1 MAKLGDLV
9 VRVGANTRL
18 LNQGLKQ
25 AKRDIKRT
33 TGEIQ
38 NLGRSLSMGITA
50 PLALIGASSV
60 KVFAD
65 FEQSMAKVK
74 AVSGATNAEFESL
87 TNNAQELGRT
97 TRFTASEVSALQLEF
112 AKLGFTSEEITQVT
126 GATLNLA
133 QATGSDLAQS
143 AEVAGATLRAF
154 GLDASETGHVTD
166 VMAAAFSSSAL
177 DINSFQDSM
186 KFVAP
191 VAKAAGVTL
200 EEATAMLGQL
210 ANNGI
215 KGSQAGTSLRRILQE
230 VAGTGMDFGEAMKK
244 SAGEVINL
252 ADAKDEVGR
261 SASSAFL
268 VLKEG
273 MGDVDGLTT
282 ALQNSDG
289 AAADMAATMD
299 DTAEGAMKRM
309 QSALEGAQIEIGQ
322 ALAPIMIKLAGI
334 VSDLAARFSS
344 MSDGGQL
351 VIMAAS
357 GIAAAIGPILYMLP
371 NLAQGFKIAKTA
383 LKSFNATALLNPY
396 VALGAAIVAATG
408 YLVSWTREQNE
419 ARAAALEHR
428 RELAKQ
434 AQAMRDAFGDT
445 QTQSVDDLR
454 NSISLVR
461 SEIEKFSTAKI
472 MENLTFDPAKMFGGI
487 KLGKGAQVLNP
498 ETQNKLKQAL
508 KDQFMLL
515 SAEALGLGL
524 TGDEATAHIRKGMEK
539 VVERTVASYREN
551 LQTRQADLEKA
562 LAEALG
568 ETSTKVATLVQ
579 LYGGDSGLTREM
591 FDAKNAAYELAQAMS
606 GLGTQADEL
615 IDEDFDLGTAFF
627 GQGGADLV
635 LEEFEDIEE
644 EIDDGTDAMIENFAK
659 LKEAATNSMMRAA
672 EVSNAF
678 GMAFG
683 GAVADVVSGEKT
695 AAQALKGL
703 ALQAIRA
710 VIQMAKANVIANAT
724 SPANAANLLS
734 GGLATPAFIVAGLSM
749 LEGFLGGITAFADGG
764 IVSGPTLGL
773 VGEYPGARTNPEVIA
788 PLDKLRGMLGG
799 QAVQVT
805 GRLSGRDILLSS
817 EYSAIDRNRV
827 RGF

>member
-25 AKRDIKRT
+25 AKRDIQRT

-74 AVSGATNAEFESL
+74 AVSGATNAEFDSL
-87 TNNAQELGRT
+87 TNNAKELGRT

-177 DINSFQDSM
+177 DINAFQDSM
-186 KFVAP
+186 KYVAP

-215 KGSQAGTSLRRILQE
+215 KGSQAGTALRRILQE

-273 MGDVDGLTT
+273 MGDVDGLTQSLI
-282 ALQNSDG
+282 ASDG

-309 QSALEGAQIEIGQ
+309 QSAIEGAQIEIGQ

-351 VIMAAS
+351 VIMAIS
-357 GIAAAIGPILYMLP
+357 GIAALIGPLLVILP
-371 NLAQGFKIAKTA
+371 NLILGVNQAKDA
-383 LKSFNATALLNPY
+383 F
-396 VALGAAIVAATG
+396 VALGTTLKTNPLYLAAAAITAVATAAYLLYENTTDAEKEVQKLRDQLNGLDKDEALRVAAARIE
-408 YLVSWTREQNE
+408 VQKE
-419 ARAAALEHR
+419 AIEKQRAAVEALRKTVMVGDAIER
-428 RELAKQ
+428 RIHNQSIARHSEELA
-434 AQAMRDAFGDT
+434 AM
-445 QTQSVDDLR
+445 
-454 NSISLVR
+454 
-461 SEIEKFSTAKI
+461 
-472 MENLTFDPAKMFGGI
+472 
-487 KLGKGAQVLNP
+487 
-498 ETQNKLKQAL
+498 
-508 KDQFMLL
+508 
-515 SAEALGLGL
+515 
-524 TGDEATAHIRKGMEK
+524 
-539 VVERTVASYREN
+539 
-551 LQTRQADLEKA
+551 
-562 LAEALG
+562 
-568 ETSTKVATLVQ
+568 
-579 LYGGDSGLTREM
+579 
-591 FDAKNAAYELAQAMS
+591 
-606 GLGTQADEL
+606 
-615 IDEDFDLGTAFF
+615 
-627 GQGGADLV
+627 
-635 LEEFEDIEE
+635 EE
-644 EIDDGTDAMIENFAK
+644 
-659 LKEAATNSMMRAA
+659 
-672 EVSNAF
+672 
-678 GMAFG
+678 
-683 GAVADVVSGEKT
+683 
-695 AAQALKGL
+695 ALKGFEAVHAEIL
-703 ALQAIRA
+703 ATEPAVTEVTESFAELGNNTEQTTKKLKDKSNTLGFLINQLEEVPDTDIWKPVKDSTDQANHSLGALFNRLEETDVPGFVRELTPLEMFMNAMTDTAATFGNIIGA
-710 VIQMAKANVIANAT
+710 AFADMINGAKKGKDAMKEMAKALISAALAASQASIIEAMINSGKFTGPAAPIVI
-724 SPANAANLLS
+724 PALVAS
-734 GGLATPAFIVAGLSM
+734 GVALVQGLFNSLPAFA
-749 LEGFLGGITAFADGG
+749 EGG

-773 VGEYPGARTNPEVIA
+773 VGEYPGAKTNPEVIA

-799 QAVQVT
+799 QQVQVT
-805 GRLSGRDILLSS
+805 GKISGRDILLTS
-817 EYSAIDRNRV
+817 ERNAIDRNRV

>member
-25 AKRDIKRT
+25 AKRDIQRT

-186 KFVAP
+186 KYVAP

-215 KGSQAGTSLRRILQE
+215 KGSQAGTALRRILQE

-334 VSDLAARFSS
+334 VSDLAGRFAS

-351 VIMAAS
+351 VIMAIS
-357 GIAAAIGPILYMLP
+357 GIAALIGPLLLVIPTLISGINSAKLAFAALNRTML
-371 NLAQGFKIAKTA
+371 A
-383 LKSFNATALLNPY
+383 NPFG
-396 VALGAAIVAATG
+396 LVAAGLTV
-408 YLVSWTREQNE
+408 LVGAIIMLTDETKDAVSAVDKLAEANKGLGLEEQKRNIE
-419 ARAAALEHR
+419 KQIEDQEKLVE
-428 RELAKQ
+428 ELGKERDAKQ
-434 AQAMRDAFGDT
+434 ALVDANYGGKAIKEAKESAAAYAAATSELDEMNAMLTNVNEQLGG
-445 QTQSVDDLR
+445 
-454 NSISLVR
+454 
-461 SEIEKFSTAKI
+461 SEGQDKKVEKLI
-472 MENLTFDPAKMFGGI
+472 N
-487 KLGKGAQVLNP
+487 
-498 ETQNKLKQAL
+498 
-508 KDQFMLL
+508 
-515 SAEALGLGL
+515 
-524 TGDEATAHIRKGMEK
+524 
-539 VVERTVASYREN
+539 
-551 LQTRQADLEKA
+551 
-562 LAEALG
+562 
-568 ETSTKVATLVQ
+568 
-579 LYGGDSGLTREM
+579 LYGGDSGLTRQM
-591 FDAKNAAYELAQAMS
+591 FDANHAAYLMAEALKK
-606 GLGTQADEL
+606 LGTQADEL
-615 IDEDFDLGTAFF
+615 VDKDVNLNEAFF
-627 GQGGADLV
+627 GKGDDGLDIDEFFDEEEFDDYSDGFAEMGDSIREEQERLKQNFADLNQNISDS
-635 LEEFEDIEE
+635 LN
-644 EIDDGTDAMIENFAK
+644 M
-659 LKEAATNSMMRAA
+659 AA
-672 EVSNAF
+672 VSATVAF
-678 GMAFG
+678 GEML
-683 GAVADVVSGEKT
+683 GAGIATG
-695 AAQALKGL
+695 QGL
-703 ALQAIRA
+703 AGLGRG
-710 VIQMAKANVIANAT
+710 
-724 SPANAANLLS
+724 LL
-734 GGLATPAFIVAGLSM
+734 GIFADLATDIGKFAIGYGIAIEKIKVAIKTLGGKMAIVAGVALVAAGAALRATMAKKSAD
-749 LEGFLGGITAFADGG
+749 ITAFADGG

-773 VGEYPGARTNPEVIA
+773 VGEYPGAKTNPEVIA

-799 QAVQVT
+799 QSVQVT

>member
-25 AKRDIKRT
+25 AKRDIQRT

-74 AVSGATNAEFESL
+74 AVSGATNAEFASL

-215 KGSQAGTSLRRILQE
+215 KGSNAGTSLRRILQE

-244 SAGEVINL
+244 SASEVINL

-261 SASSAFL
+261 TASSAFL

-273 MGDVDGLTT
+273 MGDVDGLTQSLI
-282 ALQNSDG
+282 ASDG

-299 DTAEGAMKRM
+299 GTAEGAMKRM

-322 ALAPIMIKLAGI
+322 ALAPIMVKLAGI

-351 VIMAAS
+351 VIMAIS
-357 GIAAAIGPILYMLP
+357 GIAALIGPLLLVIPTLVSGINSAKVAFAALNRTMLANPFGAVAAAIGLVVGAVIMLNNASSEGSDKVGDLKKSLGGLDLEQQAKSIEGARTAQEAYVKQLQDEKKAILE
-371 NLAQGFKIAKTA
+371 LAPHKRTA
-383 LKSFNATALLNPY
+383 NSQAGRDLKKL
-396 VALGAAIVAATG
+396 
-408 YLVSWTREQNE
+408 EK
-419 ARAAALEHR
+419 ALETANAD
-428 RELAKQ
+428 LA
-434 AQAMRDAFGDT
+434 AMMQLEEG
-445 QTQSVDDLR
+445 V
-454 NSISLVR
+454 SL
-461 SEIEKFSTAKI
+461 
-472 MENLTFDPAKMFGGI
+472 
-487 KLGKGAQVLNP
+487 
-498 ETQNKLKQAL
+498 KLKQTADGANLAGEGIETVGDAASNTTDKLQAL
-508 KDQFMLL
+508 
-515 SAEALGLGL
+515 
-524 TGDEATAHIRKGMEK
+524 RP
-539 VVERTVASYREN
+539 
-551 LQTRQADLEKA
+551 A
-562 LAEALG
+562 LAEALQPLEAMPIKTEPVIKSLAGVSTAVSDMVSEITPELQQFNDDVSAAIQGAVNTAVIGFGMMLG
-568 ETSTKVATLVQ
+568 EGIATGQGMKGVGAMLLGVFADLAIQLGTLAIGYGIAIKNIKVALASLAGPVAIAAGVALV
-579 LYGGDSGLTREM
+579 
-591 FDAKNAAYELAQAMS
+591 A
-606 GLGTQADEL
+606 LGA
-615 IDEDFDLGTAFF
+615 G
-627 GQGGADLV
+627 
-635 LEEFEDIEE
+635 
-644 EIDDGTDAMIENFAK
+644 
-659 LKEAATNSMMRAA
+659 
-672 EVSNAF
+672 
-678 GMAFG
+678 
-683 GAVADVVSGEKT
+683 
-695 AAQALKGL
+695 LKG
-703 ALQAIRA
+703 AIAKRA
-710 VIQMAKANVIANAT
+710 EQ
-724 SPANAANLLS
+724 S
-734 GGLATPAFIVAGLSM
+734 GVP
-749 LEGFLGGITAFADGG
+749 AFADGG

-773 VGEYPGARTNPEVIA
+773 VGEYPGAKTNPEVIA

-799 QAVQVT
+799 QAVQVH

-817 EYSAIDRNRV
+817 EGSAIDRNRV

>member
-25 AKRDIKRT
+25 AKRDIQRT

-87 TNNAQELGRT
+87 TNNAKELGRT

-177 DINSFQDSM
+177 DINAFQDSM
-186 KFVAP
+186 KYVAP

-215 KGSQAGTSLRRILQE
+215 KGSQAGTALRRILQE

-273 MGDVDGLTT
+273 MGDVDGLTQSLI
-282 ALQNSDG
+282 ASDG

-309 QSALEGAQIEIGQ
+309 QSAIEGAQIEIGQ

-334 VSDLAARFSS
+334 VSDLAGRFSS

-351 VIMAAS
+351 VIMAVS
-357 GIAAAIGPILYMLP
+357 GIAAAIGPVLVVLP
-371 NLAQGFKIAKTA
+371 NLINGLKAAKLAFASLNTTMLANPFGAVAAAIGLVVGAVIMLNNASSEGSNKVDDLKKSLGGLDLEQQAASIEGAVTAQQAYVKQLEEEKAAIMALDKYKRSSGSQAFRDLKKLEASLETANADLAAMMQLESGVA
-383 LKSFNATALLNPY
+383 LKLKETADGASSAAEEIETVGDAASTTTDKLKTLRPALADALQPLEAMPIQTEPVTKSLAGVSTAVSDMVSEITPELEQFNDDVSAAIEGAVNTAIIGFGMMLGEGIATGQGMKGVGAMLLGVFADLAIQLGTLAIGYGIAIEKIKFSLASLAGPVAIAAGVAL
-396 VALGAAIVAATG
+396 VALGAG
-408 YLVSWTREQNE
+408 L
-419 ARAAALEHR
+419 
-428 RELAKQ
+428 
-434 AQAMRDAFGDT
+434 
-445 QTQSVDDLR
+445 
-454 NSISLVR
+454 
-461 SEIEKFSTAKI
+461 
-472 MENLTFDPAKMFGGI
+472 
-487 KLGKGAQVLNP
+487 KGAIA
-498 ETQNKLKQAL
+498 KR
-508 KDQFMLL
+508 
-515 SAEALGLGL
+515 AEQSGVPAF
-524 TGDEATAHIRKGMEK
+524 
-539 VVERTVASYREN
+539 
-551 LQTRQADLEKA
+551 
-562 LAEALG
+562 AE
-568 ETSTKVATLVQ
+568 
-579 LYGGDSGLTREM
+579 
-591 FDAKNAAYELAQAMS
+591 
-606 GLGTQADEL
+606 
-615 IDEDFDLGTAFF
+615 
-627 GQGGADLV
+627 
-635 LEEFEDIEE
+635 
-644 EIDDGTDAMIENFAK
+644 
-659 LKEAATNSMMRAA
+659 
-672 EVSNAF
+672 
-678 GMAFG
+678 
-683 GAVADVVSGEKT
+683 
-695 AAQALKGL
+695 
-703 ALQAIRA
+703 
-710 VIQMAKANVIANAT
+710 
-724 SPANAANLLS
+724 
-734 GGLATPAFIVAGLSM
+734 GGLVY
-749 LEGFLGGITAFADGG
+749 
-764 IVSGPTLGL
+764 GPTMGL
-773 VGEYPGARTNPEVIA
+773 VGEYPGAKTNPEVIA

-799 QAVQVT
+799 QAVQVH